1 MARPSIS
8 VPDEL
13 LEDFDDAIWDRKV
26 EGELDRDADRSQV
39 IRQLMRKYVEETEEM
54 KGNPKAEAM
63 TAD

>member
-1 MARPSIS
+1 M
-8 VPDEL
+8 
-13 LEDFDDAIWDRKV
+13 EDFDDAIWDRKV